1 MVKPQV
7 SEAMVSQMDLLASF
21 SKLINQP
28 IPNGD
33 APDSENLL
41 DAFLGK
47 SPKGRSVFVE
57 HAGTLAVIKDGWKYI
72 SPSKGAAYDELVAIE
87 TGNSPE
93 PQLYNLNEDKSE
105 KHNLAAQHPDLVNE
119 LKDLLMKIKQKE

>member
-1 MVKPQV
+1 
-7 SEAMVSQMDLLASF
+7 MDLLASF
-21 SKLINQP
+21 SKLIKQL
-28 IPNGD
+28 IPHGD

-47 SPKGRSVFVE
+47 SQKGRSIFVE